1 MSKILV
7 IEDDKLIDKF
17 LTEIST
23 EISVADIT
31 KVNKIENFEEN
42 NIMLY
47 KNIILN
53 KENYEVIQDG
63 SKVFLTTKEFE
74 ILKLLMGSPNK
85 VFSRDNLLNSVWSY
99 DYFGDE
105 KIVNTH
111 IKNIRK
117 KLGNDIIETVRGAG
131 YKLK

>member
-1 MSKILV
+1 MSKILI
-7 IEDDKLIDKF
+7 IEDEKLIDKF
-17 LTEIST
+17 LNEIST
-23 EISVADIT
+23 EISVTDIT
-31 KVNKIENFEEN
+31 MIHKTNESKNS
-42 NIMLY
+42 NIINY
-47 KNIILN
+47 KNITLN
-53 KENYEVIQDG
+53 KENYEVIQNG
-63 SKVFLTTKEFE
+63 TKVFLTTKEFE
-74 ILKLLMGSPNK
+74 ILKSFMESPHK
-85 VFSRDNLLNSVWSY
+85 VFSRNNLLNSVWSY

>member
-1 MSKILV
+1 MPKIL
-7 IEDDKLIDKF
+7 IIQDDKLIDKF
-17 LTEIST
+17 LNEIST
-23 EISVADIT
+23 EISITDIT
-31 KVNKIENFEEN
+31 TISEIDKSKNN
-42 NIMLY
+42 NIMHY
-47 KNIILN
+47 KNITLN
-53 KENYEVIQDG
+53 KENYEVMQNG
-63 SKVFLTTKEFE
+63 TKVFLTTKEFE
-74 ILKLLMGSPNK
+74 ILKSFMESPHK
-85 VFSRDNLLNSVWSY
+85 VFSRDNLLNTVWSY

>member
-1 MSKILV
+1 MPKIL
-7 IEDDKLIDKF
+7 IIQDDKLIDKF
-17 LTEIST
+17 LNEIST
-23 EISVADIT
+23 EISVTDIT
-31 KVNKIENFEEN
+31 TISKIDKSKNN
-42 NIMLY
+42 NIMHY
-47 KNIILN
+47 KNITLN
-53 KENYEVIQDG
+53 KENYEVMQNG
-63 SKVFLTTKEFE
+63 TKVFLTTKEFE
-74 ILKLLMGSPNK
+74 ILKSFMKSPHK
-85 VFSRDNLLNSVWSY
+85 VFSRDNLLNTVWSY

>member
-7 IEDDKLIDKF
+7 IEDESIIQRF
-17 LTEIST
+17 LNEIAEENIAIINAPKKSN
-23 EISVADIT
+23 ELQYNDIT
-31 KVNKIENFEEN
+31 
-42 NIMLY
+42 
-47 KNIILN
+47 LN
-53 KENYEVIQDG
+53 KENYEVLKG
-63 SKVFLTTKEFE
+63 TKKVLLTAKEFE
-74 ILKLLMGSPNK
+74 ILKLFMESPHK
-85 VFSRDNLLNSVWSY
+85 VFSRNNLLNSVWSY

>member
-1 MSKILV
+1 MPKIL
-7 IEDDKLIDKF
+7 IIQDDKLIDKF
-17 LTEIST
+17 LNEIST
-23 EISVADIT
+23 EISITDIT
-31 KVNKIENFEEN
+31 TISEIDKSKNN
-42 NIMLY
+42 NIMHY
-47 KNIILN
+47 KNITLN
-53 KENYEVIQDG
+53 KENYEVMQNG
-63 SKVFLTTKEFE
+63 TKVFLTTKEFE
-74 ILKLLMGSPNK
+74 ILKSFMENPHK
-85 VFSRDNLLNSVWSY
+85 VFSRDNLLNTVWSY

>member
-1 MSKILV
+1 M
-7 IEDDKLIDKF
+7 E
-17 LTEIST
+17 
-23 EISVADIT
+23 
-31 KVNKIENFEEN
+31 
-42 NIMLY
+42 
-47 KNIILN
+47 
-53 KENYEVIQDG
+53 
-63 SKVFLTTKEFE
+63 
-74 ILKLLMGSPNK
+74 SPHK
-85 VFSRDNLLNSVWSY
+85 VFSRNNLLNSVWSY

>member
-1 MSKILV
+1 M
-7 IEDDKLIDKF
+7 
-17 LTEIST
+17 EISR
-23 EISVADIT
+23 
-31 KVNKIENFEEN
+31 N
-42 NIMLY
+42 
-47 KNIILN
+47 
-53 KENYEVIQDG
+53 
-63 SKVFLTTKEFE
+63 
-74 ILKLLMGSPNK
+74 
-85 VFSRDNLLNSVWSY
+85 NLLNSVWSY

>member
-7 IEDDKLIDKF
+7 IEDETIVQRF
-17 LTEIST
+17 LNEIS
-23 EISVADIT
+23 
-31 KVNKIENFEEN
+31 EEN
-42 NIMLY
+42 IAIINAPQRLNELRY
-47 KNIILN
+47 KDIIL
-53 KENYEVIQDG
+53 KRENYEVFKG
-63 SKVFLTTKEFE
+63 AEKVNLTAKEFE
-74 ILKLLMGSPNK
+74 ILKLFMESPNK
-85 VFSRDNLLNSVWSY
+85 VFSRDNILNAVWSY

>member
-1 MSKILV
+1 MCIR
-7 IEDDKLIDKF
+7 DRN
-17 LTEIST
+17 
-23 EISVADIT
+23 IT
-31 KVNKIENFEEN
+31 
-42 NIMLY
+42 
-47 KNIILN
+47 LN
-53 KENYEVIQDG
+53 KENYEVIQNG
-63 SKVFLTTKEFE
+63 TKVFLTAKEFE
-74 ILKLLMGSPNK
+74 ILKSFMESPHK
-85 VFSRDNLLNSVWSY
+85 VFSRNNLLNSVWSY

>member
-1 MSKILV
+1 MLSLPGLDIYPDRRKV
-7 IEDDKLIDKF
+7 YRNSN
-17 LTEIST
+17 EI
-23 EISVADIT
+23 
-31 KVNKIENFEEN
+31 N
-42 NIMLY
+42 
-47 KNIILN
+47 
-53 KENYEVIQDG
+53 
-63 SKVFLTTKEFE
+63 LTTKEFE
-74 ILKLLMGSPNK
+74 ILKSFMKSPHK
-85 VFSRDNLLNSVWSY
+85 VFSRDNLLNTVWSY

>member
-31 KVNKIENFEEN
+31 KIENFEEN

-117 KLGNDIIETVRGAG
+117 KLKK
-131 YKLK
+131 Y

>member
-74 ILKLLMGSPNK
+74 ILKLLMESPNK

>member
-1 MSKILV
+1 MSKILI

-17 LTEIST
+17 LNEIST

-31 KVNKIENFEEN
+31 TIHKTAELESS
-42 NIMLY
+42 NIINY
-47 KNIILN
+47 KNITLN
-53 KENYEVIQDG
+53 KENYEVTQDG
-63 SKVFLTTKEFE
+63 TRVFLTTKEFE
-74 ILKLLMGSPNK
+74 ILKSFMESPHK
-85 VFSRDNLLNSVWSY
+85 VFSRNNLLNSVWSY
-99 DYFGDE
+99 DYFGNE

>member
-1 MSKILV
+1 MSKILI
-7 IEDDKLIDKF
+7 IEDEKLINKF
-17 LTEIST
+17 LNEIST
-23 EISVADIT
+23 EVSVADIT
-31 KVNKIENFEEN
+31 TIHKIDKSENS
-42 NIMLY
+42 NIISY
-47 KNIILN
+47 KNITLN
-53 KENYEVIQDG
+53 KENYEIMKNG
-63 SKVFLTTKEFE
+63 TKVFLTVKEFE
-74 ILKLLMGSPNK
+74 ILKLLMESPNK
-85 VFSRDNLLNSVWSY
+85 VFSRNNLLNSIWNY

>member
-1 MSKILV
+1 MSKILI
-7 IEDDKLIDKF
+7 IENDKLIDKF
-17 LTEIST
+17 LNEIST

-31 KVNKIENFEEN
+31 TIHKTDELENS
-42 NIMLY
+42 NIINY
-47 KNIILN
+47 KNITLN
-53 KENYEVIQDG
+53 KGNYEVMQNG
-63 SKVFLTTKEFE
+63 TKVFLTTKEFE
-74 ILKLLMGSPNK
+74 ILKSFMESPHK
-85 VFSRDNLLNSVWSY
+85 VFSRNNLLNSVWSY

-117 KLGNDIIETVRGAG
+117 KLGNDIIETVTGAG

>member
-7 IEDDKLIDKF
+7 IEDESIIKRF
-17 LTEIST
+17 LNEIAEENIAIINAPKKSN
-23 EISVADIT
+23 ELQYNDIT
-31 KVNKIENFEEN
+31 
-42 NIMLY
+42 
-47 KNIILN
+47 LN
-53 KENYEVIQDG
+53 KENYEVLKG
-63 SKVFLTTKEFE
+63 TKKVLLTVKEFE
-74 ILKLLMGSPNK
+74 ILKLLMESPNK
-85 VFSRDNLLNSVWSY
+85 VFSRNNLLNSVWSY

>member
-1 MSKILV
+1 MSKILI
-7 IEDDKLIDKF
+7 IEDDNLIEKF
-17 LTEIST
+17 LNEIST

-31 KVNKIENFEEN
+31 KIHKIDKTENSDIIN
-42 NIMLY
+42 Y
-47 KNIILN
+47 KNITLN
-53 KENYEVIQDG
+53 KENYEVIQNG
-63 SKVFLTTKEFE
+63 TKVFLTAKEFE
-74 ILKLLMGSPNK
+74 ILKSFMESPHK
-85 VFSRDNLLNSVWSY
+85 VFSRNNLLNSVWSY

>member
-1 MSKILV
+1 MSKILI
-7 IEDDKLIDKF
+7 IEDEKLINKF
-17 LTEIST
+17 LNEIST
-23 EISVADIT
+23 EISVENIT
-31 KVNKIENFEEN
+31 TIHKIDKAENS
-42 NIMLY
+42 NIISY
-47 KNIILN
+47 KNITLN

-63 SKVFLTTKEFE
+63 TKVFLTVREFE
-74 ILKLLMGSPNK
+74 ILKLLMESPNK
-85 VFSRDNLLNSVWSY
+85 VFSRNNLLNSVWSY